1 MPIGP
6 EPGSRY
12 PAGGNVQHEAAAAP
26 DDRSRKGDDGRV
38 SAAGLYAA
46 RIAPVGTAILLA
58 LVAGGLPARAAS
70 EPLPKV
76 LLLRP
81 APTSEALLEATLR
94 IRSELAASGFE
105 VTVADSPSVAPGA
118 DLRAQ
123 VEQAR
128 QDAAAVAAVGV
139 FGDLDEGAAELWV
152 VERISGKPA
161 TWHLEVRVTPDRR
174 ISEVL
179 AIRVQELLRA
189 SQIELGLA
197 AERPAPPPPSL
208 PPPPRPQPDA
218 LVKPRVAPPANPPL
232 AAWALAVEAGAAG
245 FGGWGGLGASLAPAA
260 RLRLALGERLWLR
273 LSAMGLGTRPTVR
286 TDLPAAASVSQGLL
300 LLECAAWLRPGRR
313 VRPLF
318 SLGLG
323 GERMAVVGSVGP
335 PFHGERNA
343 RWFFAGDVGAGV
355 ALRLA
360 THLELLV
367 EAHALVAAPRP
378 AVRFFDVEAARAGQP
393 TLLLVLTLAAGT

>member
-1 MPIGP
+1 VWP
-6 EPGSRY
+6 
-12 PAGGNVQHEAAAAP
+12 
-26 DDRSRKGDDGRV
+26 
-38 SAAGLYAA
+38 AA
-46 RIAPVGTAILLA
+46 RACRARVAILLA
-58 LVAGGLPARAAS
+58 LFAGWVPGRAAS

-81 APTSEALLEATLR
+81 IPTTEALLEATLR
-94 IRSELAASGFE
+94 IKSELAAGGFE
-105 VTVADSPSVAPGA
+105 VSVADSPSVAPGA
-118 DLRAQ
+118 DVRAL

-139 FGDLDEGAAELWV
+139 FGDLEEGTAELWV

-197 AERPAPPPPSL
+197 ADRPAPPRPP

-218 LVKPRVAPPANPPL
+218 LVKPRVAPPANPSL

-245 FGGWGGLGASLAPAA
+245 FGGWGGLGVSLAPAA

-286 TDLPAAASVSQGLL
+286 SDLPAAASVSQSLL
-300 LLECAAWLRPGRR
+300 LLECAAYLRPGRR

-343 RWFFAGDVGAGV
+343 RWFFAGDVGAGA
-355 ALRLA
+355 ALRLGA
-360 THLELLV
+360 HVEALL

-393 TLLLVLTLAAGT
+393 TLLLVLTLAVGT